1 MSTKLVDI
9 TNSPL
14 KTNPKK
20 KLLFNTT
27 AKTTAY
33 DDAKKVKKK
42 SNADRLLVLQELCD
56 SERRYVTRLEVAID
70 SYMIPL
76 KSQVHPQTMSQIF
89 GNIEDLLNC
98 NRRFLADLDRL
109 RPKTYKD
116 FNVGKTLSLY
126 SHFFRVY
133 KQYCNNYGDAMVVLG
148 KLCSKDSQFE
158 KFLNRAEQ
166 TSNHKLVDILIT
178 PIQRLVRLKLLLERI
193 IKFTDDSHED
203 FSDLKCAL
211 VGISEV
217 ADYVNKGISQKEAR
231 LRVWEVQRMLVRF
244 LVFFVPPPY
253 FSIYCLPTL
262 LIHTHIYI

>member
-1 MSTKLVDI
+1 
-9 TNSPL
+9 
-14 KTNPKK
+14 
-20 KLLFNTT
+20 
-27 AKTTAY
+27 
-33 DDAKKVKKK
+33 
-42 SNADRLLVLQELCD
+42 
-56 SERRYVTRLEVAID
+56 
-70 SYMIPL
+70 MIPL
-76 KSQVHPQTMSQIF
+76 RPQVHPQTMSQIF

-98 NRRFLADLDRL
+98 NRRFLADLDRI
-109 RPKTYKD
+109 RPNTYKD

-193 IKFTDDSHED
+193 IKFTDESHED
-203 FSDLKCAL
+203 FADLKCAL

-231 LRVWEVQRMLVRF
+231 LRVWEVQRMLVRIELSTHHKNHIFVNSNIHYRYPCQQISSKHIDTTSWRDTSRKYAEEQTRYDTFSCSMMF
-244 LVFFVPPPY
+244 LCTERDRVRLHEWCTS
-253 FSIYCLPTL
+253 SIE
-262 LIHTHIYI
+262 

>member
-14 KTNPKK
+14 KSSAMKK
-20 KLLFNTT
+20 K
-27 AKTTAY
+27 
-33 DDAKKVKKK
+33 KKK

-56 SERRYVTRLEVAID
+56 SERRYVNRLEVAIE

-76 KSQVHPQTMSQIF
+76 RPQVHPQTMSQIF

-98 NRRFLADLDRL
+98 NQRFLADLERI

-148 KLCSKDSQFE
+148 KLCSKDVQFE

-193 IKFTDDSHED
+193 IKFTDESHED
-203 FSDLKCAL
+203 FADLKCAL

-231 LRVWEVQRMLVRF
+231 LRVWEVQRMLVPMPAN
-244 LVFFVPPPY
+244 LVEAHRHYVMEGY
-253 FSIYCLPTL
+253 LTKVCRRANKVRTMM
-262 LIHTHIYI
+262 